1 MYAYDGQPT
10 DAALNNNSQSHPSL
24 AASHSS
30 YPQATGFDLDYQQP
44 HHNSSHFVNVP
55 GPVSQSSDLGDQTLA
70 SFPYTPLSFPG
81 HASHSANTFPDPH
94 FIDLP
99 TNLRDRHDLVM
110 PGADEDPSMSFVD
123 DPFQFTLDP
132 HVGYHL
138 VYNPSAIP
146 YQGSGLSHPSP
157 SQYFPVFPPPIVS
170 VDGISTLVPGSE
182 DIGPLGELL
191 HLDEPL
197 SLGDSF
203 HIRKPSPPPPC
214 PSGSHNRQ
222 PPEKP
227 FEIKF
232 WPYPTC
238 PFLTEQ
244 ERKTAA
250 HEALVSAASVYDEEY
265 GSRWGAENLT
275 VFYKSFTMPPSTDIM
290 STCKKSAHG
299 MAKIGYDLHSSIWSE
314 DHEPQYLIDMVKDL
328 INNPLFPLKFIFG
341 NDSGNHQVD
350 KMHPFEH
357 HIIRTVVIN
366 TILKL
371 GYVPYI
377 TELDALFC
385 TAAAAVEC
393 ALQELAS
400 GQLNTSIDFGV
411 SNFKPRYTLLSEYI
425 HNHIK
430 TNPESSARWEEFK
443 NRIRA
448 RLVDITA
455 YHA

>member
-1 MYAYDGQPT
+1 MYSYDGQPA
-10 DAALNNNSQSHPSL
+10 DAALDNNSQSHPSL

-30 YPQATGFDLDYQQP
+30 YPQAAGFDLDYQQP

-70 SFPYTPLSFPG
+70 SFPYTPLSFPSR
-81 HASHSANTFPDPH
+81 ASHSANTFPDPH

-99 TNLRDRHDLVM
+99 TNLRDHYDLVM
-110 PGADEDPSMSFVD
+110 PGADEDPSMSFVN
-123 DPFQFTLDP
+123 DPFQFTLNP
-132 HVGYHL
+132 HVGYHP

-146 YQGSGLSHPSP
+146 YQGSGPSHPSP

-170 VDGISTLVPGSE
+170 VDGISTLAPGSE

-191 HLDEPL
+191 HLDEL
-197 SLGDSF
+197 F
-203 HIRKPSPPPPC
+203 
-214 PSGSHNRQ
+214 
-222 PPEKP
+222 
-227 FEIKF
+227 
-232 WPYPTC
+232 TC

-250 HEALVSAASVYDEEY
+250 HEALVLAASVYDEEY
-265 GSRWGAENLT
+265 ESRWGAENLT
-275 VFYKSFTMPPSTDIM
+275 VFYKSFTMLPSADIM
-290 STCKKSAHG
+290 STCKKSTRG
-299 MAKIGYDLHSSIWSE
+299 MAEIGYDLRSSIWSE

-328 INNPLFPLKFIFG
+328 IDDPLFPLKFIFG
-341 NDSGNHQVD
+341 NDLGNHQVD

-357 HIIRTVVIN
+357 RVICTVVIN

-411 SNFKPRYTLLSEYI
+411 SNFKPRYTLLLEYI
-425 HNHIK
+425 CDHIK
-430 TNPESSARWEEFK
+430 TNPESSAHWEEFK